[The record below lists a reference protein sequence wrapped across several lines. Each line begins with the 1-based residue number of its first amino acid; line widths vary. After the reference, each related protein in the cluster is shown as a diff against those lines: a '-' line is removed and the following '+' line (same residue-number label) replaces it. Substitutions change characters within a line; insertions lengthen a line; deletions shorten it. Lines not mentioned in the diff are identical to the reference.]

1 MREETDIR
9 SGFLNTLYQQVK
21 TFTRKLDG
29 FVPATC
35 FIGIEVKEG
44 IYQPKVR
51 CAAAS
56 VSDNPVCVLIFEK
69 AK

>member
-51 CAAAS
+51 GGEC
-56 VSDNPVCVLIFEK
+56 FG
-69 AK
+69 